1 LTNRKKEPGGAGRSE
16 ATAGPSSPVKSD
28 GPVLPGDAPSDYER
42 YIRVPEI
49 LALQKPEDKMSHP
62 DELLFQVAHQSMEI
76 WFKVVLQSIA
86 RAKIHIEKDEILEAH
101 NMLRRVVSVVKLAKD
116 SIHLLE
122 TMPNQDYHTIRLAL
136 GRGSGSESPGFN
148 GILVDAPK
156 LWRPFE
162 AMMKRK
168 GVSLDEIF
176 AKPHTH
182 VQEHMLAEALTDL
195 DMYFHLWR
203 EDHLAMIKRVIGRDV
218 HSLKGYSVHQ
228 LETDIQTQFYPELWA
243 VRNRLTIAAGLT
255 EYGGS
260 APK

>member
-1 LTNRKKEPGGAGRSE
+1 MTSKKKEVGGAVRSD
-16 ATAGPSSPVKSD
+16 APAGASSPKKSD

-76 WFKVVLQSIA
+76 WFKVVLQCIA
-86 RAKIHIEKDEILEAH
+86 RAKVHIEKDEILEAH
-101 NMLRRVVSVVKLAKD
+101 NMLRRGVSVVKLAKD

-148 GILVDAPK
+148 GILVNAPK
-156 LWRPFE
+156 IWRPFE
-162 AMMKRK
+162 AMLRRK
-168 GVSLDEIF
+168 GLTLDEIF

-243 VRNRLTIAAGLT
+243 VRNRLTVAAGLT
-255 EYGGS
+255 GYGES
-260 APK
+260 SR